1 MFVPGV
7 NGSVIANSNAPTGS
21 KLKGAYKNSKKFA
34 KGGKSSNDKQ
44 MVNGVA
50 SILRRV
56 KDPKNR
62 TQLAKQ
68 LSKQFKRE
76 KVKYD
81 LSSFLKKSKV
91 KK

>member
-7 NGSVIANSNAPTGS
+7 NGSVLPSAPSGS
-21 KLKGAYKNSKKFA
+21 RLKGAYKNFKKFA
-34 KGGKSSNDKQ
+34 KGGKLSNDKQ

-56 KDPKNR
+56 KDSKNI
-62 TQLAKQ
+62 TQLATQ

-81 LSSFLKKSKV
+81 LASFLKKSKV

>member
-7 NGSVIANSNAPTGS
+7 NGSIIANSNAPSGS
-21 KLKGAYKNSKKFA
+21 RLKGAYKNSKKFV
-34 KGGKSSNDKQ
+34 KGGKASNDKQ

-56 KDPKNR
+56 KDSKNR
-62 TQLAKQ
+62 SQLANQ
-68 LSKQFKRE
+68 LAKQFKRE

-81 LSSFLKKSKV
+81 LPSFLAKSKV

>member
-7 NGSVIANSNAPTGS
+7 NGSVIPSAPSGS
-21 KLKGAYKNSKKFA
+21 RLKGAYKNSKKFA

-56 KDPKNR
+56 KDSKNR
-62 TQLAKQ
+62 TQLATQ

-76 KVKYD
+76 KVKYN
-81 LSSFLKKSKV
+81 LASFLKKSKV

>member
-7 NGSVIANSNAPTGS
+7 NGSVIPSAPSGS
-21 KLKGAYKNSKKFA
+21 RLKGAYKNSKKFA

-56 KDPKNR
+56 EDKQNR
-62 TQLAKQ
+62 LKLANQLAKQ
-68 LSKQFKRE
+68 FNRE
-76 KVKYD
+76 KVNYD
-81 LSSFLKKSKV
+81 LKSFLKKSKV